1 MKKTLV
7 LSAITAASGLFA
19 VNASAMD
26 ILARVISSTP
36 VVQQVSVPRQVCS
49 TQSMVTEAPG
59 SGAGAVMGALAGGAM
74 GNAIGDGG
82 GRALAT
88 VIGLVGGA
96 MIGNNIE
103 GNRQQVQNV
112 QQCGTQVSYE
122 NRTSHYNVV
131 YEYADRQHTVQMA
144 NDPGPYVRLQ
154 ATPVGALPSQPQ
166 AAVQPGFAQPYPQT
180 GYAQPGYAQPV
191 YSQPVYS
198 QNIYSQPV
206 YVQPAIITPVLTYPG
221 YYSRPYYPPV
231 GMSLNFGYSR
241 GGYGYGNGYGHRHWR

>member
-1 MKKTLV
+1 MKKALV
-7 LSAITAASGLFA
+7 LSALATSSGLFA

-49 TQSMVTEAPG
+49 TQPMITEAPG

-131 YEYADRQHTVQMA
+131 YEYADRQHSVQMA

-154 ATPVGALPSQPQ
+154 ATPVGAMSSQPQ

-180 GYAQPGYAQPV
+180 AYGQPV

-198 QNIYSQPV
+198 QQPV
-206 YVQPAIITPVLTYPG
+206 YVQPQVIAPVLTYPG

-231 GMSLNFGYSR
+231 GVSLNFGYSR
-241 GGYGYGNGYGHRHWR
+241 GGYGHGHRHWR

>member
-1 MKKTLV
+1 MKKALV
-7 LSAITAASGLFA
+7 LSAVAAASGLFA

-49 TQSMVTEAPG
+49 TQAMITEAPP

-88 VIGLVGGA
+88 MIGLVGGA
-96 MIGNNIE
+96 MVGNNIE
-103 GNRQQVQNV
+103 GNRNQVQNV
-112 QQCGTQVSYE
+112 QQCGTQTSYE

-131 YEYADRQHTVQMA
+131 YEYADKQYTVQMPS
-144 NDPGPYVRLQ
+144 DPGLYVRLQ
-154 ATPVGALPSQPQ
+154 VTPVGAMPAPQ
-166 AAVQPGFAQPYPQT
+166 AVVQQ
-180 GYAQPGYAQPV
+180 GYAQPV

-198 QNIYSQPV
+198 QPVYSQPVYSQPVYSQPVYSQPV
-206 YVQPAIITPVLTYPG
+206 YVQPAVVAYPG
-221 YYSRPYYPPV
+221 YYPRSYYPPV
-231 GMSLNFGYSR
+231 GVSLNFGYSR
-241 GGYGYGNGYGHRHWR
+241 GGYGHRHWR

>member
-1 MKKTLV
+1 MKNTLV
-7 LSAITAASGLFA
+7 LSALAAASGLFA

-49 TQSMVTEAPG
+49 TQPMITEAPG

-154 ATPVGALPSQPQ
+154 ATPVGAMQPQ
-166 AAVQPGFAQPYPQT
+166 TSVQPGFAQPYPQT
-180 GYAQPGYAQPV
+180 GYAQPV
-191 YSQPVYS
+191 YPQ
-198 QNIYSQPV
+198 QPV
-206 YVQPAIITPVLTYPG
+206 YVQPQVIAPVLTYPG

-231 GMSLNFGYSR
+231 GVSLNFGYSR
-241 GGYGYGNGYGHRHWR
+241 GGYGHGHGHRHWR

>member
-1 MKKTLV
+1 MKNTLV
-7 LSAITAASGLFA
+7 LSAVAAASGLFA

-49 TQSMVTEAPG
+49 VQPMVTEAPP

-88 VIGLVGGA
+88 MIGLVGGA
-96 MIGNNIE
+96 MVGNNIE
-103 GNRQQVQNV
+103 GNRSQVQNV
-112 QQCGTQVSYE
+112 QQCGTQMSYE

-131 YEYADRQHTVQMA
+131 YEYADKQHTVQMPS
-144 NDPGPYVRLQ
+144 DPGLYVRLQ
-154 ATPVGALPSQPQ
+154 VTPVGAMPAPQ
-166 AAVQPGFAQPYPQT
+166 ASQQAYVQP
-180 GYAQPGYAQPV
+180 AQPV

-198 QNIYSQPV
+198 QPVYSQPVYAQPVYSQPV
-206 YVQPAIITPVLTYPG
+206 YVQPAVVAYPG
-221 YYSRPYYPPV
+221 YYPRPYYPPV
-231 GMSLNFGYSR
+231 GVSLNFGYSR
-241 GGYGYGNGYGHRHWR
+241 GGYGGHRHWR

>member
-1 MKKTLV
+1 MKKALV
-7 LSAITAASGLFA
+7 LSSLAAASGLFA
-19 VNASAMD
+19 VNALAMD
-26 ILARVISSTP
+26 ILVRVISSTP

-49 TQSMVTEAPG
+49 IQPMITEAPG

-96 MIGNNIE
+96 MLGSTIE

-112 QQCGTQVSYE
+112 QQCGTQVTYE

-131 YEYADRQHTVQMA
+131 YAYADKQYAVQMV

-154 ATPVGALPSQPQ
+154 ATPVGAMPLQPQ
-166 AAVQPGFAQPYPQT
+166 AAVQPGFAQPYPQ
-180 GYAQPGYAQPV
+180 AGYAQPV
-191 YSQPVYS
+191 YPQPDYS
-198 QNIYSQPV
+198 QQPIYSQQPV
-206 YVQPAIITPVLTYPG
+206 YVQPAVIAPVLTYPG
-221 YYSRPYYPPV
+221 YYSRPYYPPGGV
-231 GMSLNFGYSR
+231 SLNFGYSR
-241 GGYGYGNGYGHRHWR
+241 GGYGYGQGYGHGHRHWR

>member
-1 MKKTLV
+1 MKKILV
-7 LSAITAASGLFA
+7 LTTAAASGLFA

-36 VVQQVSVPRQVCS
+36 VVQQVSVPQQVCT
-49 TQSMVTEAPG
+49 TQPMITQAPP

-88 VIGLVGGA
+88 MIGLVGGA
-96 MIGNNIE
+96 MVGNNIE
-103 GNRQQVQNV
+103 GNRNQVQNV
-112 QQCGTQVSYE
+112 QQCGTQTSYQ
-122 NRTSHYNVV
+122 NRTTHYNVV
-131 YEYADRQHTVQMA
+131 YEYADKQHSIQMP

-154 ATPVGALPSQPQ
+154 VTPVGALPSLQAFGQP
-166 AAVQPGFAQPYPQT
+166 
-180 GYAQPGYAQPV
+180 GYAQPQQAQPVYGQPAYGQPAYGQPMYNQPV

-198 QNIYSQPV
+198 QPV
-206 YVQPAIITPVLTYPG
+206 YVQPAPVVAYPG

-231 GMSLNFGYSR
+231 GLSLNFGYSR
-241 GGYGYGNGYGHRHWR
+241 GGHGHGHRHWR

>member
-1 MKKTLV
+1 MKKALV
-7 LSAITAASGLFA
+7 LSAVAAACSLSA

-36 VVQQVSVPRQVCS
+36 VVQQVGVPRQVCS
-49 TQSMVTEAPG
+49 MQPMITESPR

-88 VIGLVGGA
+88 MIGLVGGA

-103 GNRQQVQNV
+103 GSSQQVQNV
-112 QQCGTQVSYE
+112 QQCGVQTSYE

-131 YEYADRQHTVQMA
+131 YEYADRQYTVQMA
-144 NDPGPYVRLQ
+144 SDPGPYVRLQ
-154 ATPVGALPSQPQ
+154 VTPVGAMPSQPQ
-166 AAVQPGFAQPYPQT
+166 SAVQPGFAQPYS
-180 GYAQPGYAQPV
+180 QPV

-198 QNIYSQPV
+198 QPV
-206 YVQPAIITPVLTYPG
+206 YAQPAPVVVYPG
-221 YYSRPYYPPV
+221 YYARPYYPPV
-231 GMSLNFGYSR
+231 GVSLNFGFSR
-241 GGYGYGNGYGHRHWR
+241 GGHGHWR